1 MYAVTLSDCEH
12 NKQRAGVIL
21 IARSDFPHDKRL
33 YVKTSDFGLWNR
45 FSEKYKGK
53 TSTVIMS
60 LIRQHMG
67 EGEPDKP

>member
-1 MYAVTLSDCEH
+1 M
-12 NKQRAGVIL
+12 IL
-21 IARSDFPHDKRL
+21 MARGDHPHDKRL

-60 LIRQHMG
+60 LIRQHMA
-67 EGEPDKP
+67 EGELNKP